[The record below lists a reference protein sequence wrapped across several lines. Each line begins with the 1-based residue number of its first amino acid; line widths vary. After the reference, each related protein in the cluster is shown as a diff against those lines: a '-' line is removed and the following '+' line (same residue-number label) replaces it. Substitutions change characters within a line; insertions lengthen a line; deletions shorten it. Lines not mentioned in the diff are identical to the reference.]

1 MPSIVT
7 ITEENF
13 KQEIYETRDVILLDL
28 WAPWC
33 APCKTLSP
41 IIDKLAALPSENL
54 IVAKLDVEQYPEMMR
69 RLGLRGIPAL
79 LVFKDGQE
87 IARELGTKTL
97 YQLKEWLTP
106 YGVQFTESSA
116 PAVDTPSFDAF
127 YGDLQLKQ
135 FLFDRLKTHAQRAEL
150 QASPEPF
157 WENGVGTPS
166 AAMVHAADPVIFE
179 RITGLPTALAWAL
192 DFVGPYRPED
202 IQQLSDHL
210 KLGKNLSF
218 VPLKLIESFLQET
231 TFDWA
236 GLLRLSPSLEGL
248 RKEWLRLVKHQ
259 LGSSPPIEQN
269 YINLVARLKQLSATQ
284 DPAVTEVAKL
294 IHAVSPP
301 PHVSDTEAW
310 THIFILASDL
320 LFPIAQHCCGWS
332 LEDRQ
337 GEERRFNWLTE
348 QEQRTP
354 SGTFTDEEYGV
365 FNELWSSQNEAY
377 QIKGAAFFG
386 DQTQSLR
393 PIQDC
398 MREHLVRI
406 LYSAPHINQG

>member
-210 KLGKNLSF
+210 KL
-218 VPLKLIESFLQET
+218 
-231 TFDWA
+231 
-236 GLLRLSPSLEGL
+236 
-248 RKEWLRLVKHQ
+248 
-259 LGSSPPIEQN
+259 
-269 YINLVARLKQLSATQ
+269 
-284 DPAVTEVAKL
+284 
-294 IHAVSPP
+294 
-301 PHVSDTEAW
+301 
-310 THIFILASDL
+310 
-320 LFPIAQHCCGWS
+320 
-332 LEDRQ
+332 
-337 GEERRFNWLTE
+337 
-348 QEQRTP
+348 
-354 SGTFTDEEYGV
+354 
-365 FNELWSSQNEAY
+365 
-377 QIKGAAFFG
+377 
-386 DQTQSLR
+386 
-393 PIQDC
+393 
-398 MREHLVRI
+398 
-406 LYSAPHINQG
+406 